1 MAWQKYAAEAAAKV
15 ASEVLGGKKKNGGG
29 GTAAIAIIAIAIAL
43 PVIVIVA
50 LFTGGNGGDVDIY
63 ETAFNKVGCD
73 NEYYYV
79 MEDIRFFDSYTRP
92 DGDEPDDTDKLADR
106 LKTDYLV
113 VKESAKS
120 DIPGEDWYK
129 GKICLLKTDDDI
141 YETLVSKYNVD
152 EELKEEIYETIKQI
166 RNGRQNF
173 QMPASDADVIAI
185 YGDVTGL
192 EGVVL
197 DSKSGTEV
205 LAIADGEVVEIET
218 KDSTY
223 TSATK
228 ECEKEKGCSVS
239 AVDKTE
245 GLTVLIKH
253 EVQKGIN
260 KQGDYDT
267 KIMYS
272 YFTNLKGVSL
282 SVGDKVEQG
291 KPIGTNNKDTIYFE
305 IWNSNK
311 KVVDPNEYMY
321 IVSSTSLLPME
332 WPFEIT
338 SEMGPREPPYGEHY
352 GLDMSKAENAKIMSI
367 GNGKVVDA
375 GNSCDGFGGPVWC
388 PPKDGNIMAGGGN
401 YAVIKTQVDGKTY
414 YIQYDH
420 MAKTLVKTGDK
431 VVAGQTIG
439 FQGNSG
445 NSYGSHLHLEIH
457 TDGIN
462 TASSADVVN
471 PRDIIAFPAEE
482 EQVVPEA
489 PTME

>member
-1 MAWQKYAAEAAAKV
+1 M
-15 ASEVLGGKKKNGGG
+15 
-29 GTAAIAIIAIAIAL
+29 IALAVAL

-63 ETAFNKVGCD
+63 ESAFNKVGCD

-92 DGDEPDDTDKLADR
+92 DGEEPENVDKLTER
-106 LKTDYLV
+106 LKSDYLV
-113 VKESAKS
+113 VKEREKS
-120 DIPGEDWYK
+120 NNPGEDRYQ
-129 GKICLLKTDDDI
+129 GKICLLKSDDDI
-141 YETLVSKYNVD
+141 YETLISKYKVD

-173 QMPASDADVIAI
+173 QMPSKDADVIAM
-185 YGDVTGL
+185 YGDVSGL
-192 EGVVL
+192 QGVVL
-197 DSKSGTEV
+197 DSKAGSDV

-228 ECEKEKGCSVS
+228 ECEKDKPCAVKAMEK
-239 AVDKTE
+239 KE
-245 GLTVLIKH
+245 GLSVLVKH

-272 YFTNLKGVSL
+272 YYVNLKGVKL
-282 SVGDKVEQG
+282 SVGDTIEQG
-291 KPIGTNNKDTIYFE
+291 KVIGTNNKDTIYFE

-311 KVVDPNEYMY
+311 KIVDPNEYMY
-321 IVSSTSLLPME
+321 IVSSSALLPME
-332 WPFEIT
+332 LPFTIT
-338 SEMGPREPPYGEHY
+338 SEMGPREEPYGYHY
-352 GLDMSKAENAKIMSI
+352 GLDIVKEESAKIMSV
-367 GNGKVVDA
+367 GNGEVVSA
-375 GNSCDGFGGPVWC
+375 GNNCDGFGGPVWC

-401 YAVIKTQVDGKTY
+401 YVVVKTQIDGKTY
-414 YIQYDH
+414 YIQYAH
-420 MAKTLVKTGDK
+420 MSKSIVKQGDK

-445 NSYGSHLHLEIH
+445 NSYGSHLHIECH
-457 TDGIN
+457 TNGIN
-462 TASSADVVN
+462 TASDSDVVD
-471 PRDIIAFPAEE
+471 PRTIITFPAKEE
-482 EQVVPEA
+482 KNEPQA